1 MNLREIVTA
10 LGLEIKTGENLLDR
24 QVRGGYAGDLL
35 SDVLAHAKEGDVW
48 ITLQTHVNIVAVA
61 TAKNIAAIIIVQGRS
76 PEPGTLQK
84 AAEEQVPIFVSNL
97 STYDVVCMLSDLG
110 IRAHERV

>member
-1 MNLREIVTA
+1 MDLREIVTA
-10 LGLEIKTGENLLDR
+10 LGLEIKTGEHLLDR
-24 QVRGGYAGDLL
+24 QARGGYAGDLL

-76 PEPGTLQK
+76 PEPATLQK
-84 AAEEQVPIFVSNL
+84 ATEEQVPIFVSNL